1 MSPDIDIPRAGFRFK
16 QFTVHHDQ
24 CAMKV
29 CTDSCI
35 LGAWFSEKIAPG
47 AKVLDIGA
55 GSGLLTLMLAQKAE
69 AQFHAIEKDSHAF
82 EQMKENV
89 EQSKWKEKI
98 SMFIGDATT
107 CTFPQAYDFIICNP
121 TFYEHDLKS
130 DNEKKN
136 LARHAT
142 GLSLSDL
149 TMVIDRNLSASGSFG
164 ILLPYQRSQQYEQ
177 LALSSGFHLYEKLL
191 VRQTPR
197 HDFFRSILHFT
208 RYPVQQK
215 QPEALIIKKEDGSY
229 SDAFTDLLKAYYLY
243 L

>member
-1 MSPDIDIPRAGFRFK
+1 MSQDIEIPRTGFRFK
-16 QFTVHHDQ
+16 QFTVRHDR

-35 LGAWFSEKIAPG
+35 LGAWFAEKITPG

-82 EQMKENV
+82 EQMKENI
-89 EQSKWKEKI
+89 ERSQWKNRI
-98 SMFIGDATT
+98 STFMGDATT
-107 CTFPQAYDFIICNP
+107 YALPGPYDFIICNP
-121 TFYEHDLKS
+121 PFYENDLKS

-142 GLSLSDL
+142 GLTLTDL
-149 TMVIDRNLSASGSFG
+149 TTVIDRNLTASGSFG
-164 ILLPYQRSQQYEQ
+164 ILLPYQRTLHYEQ
-177 LALSSGFHLYEKLL
+177 LALCGGFHLYEKLL

-197 HDFFRSILHFT
+197 HSFFRSILHFT
-208 RYPVQQK
+208 RRPIKQK
-215 QPEALIIKKEDGSY
+215 QPETLIIKKEDGSY
-229 SDAFTDLLKAYYLY
+229 SDAFTDLLQTYYLY

>member
-1 MSPDIDIPRAGFRFK
+1 MSPDIKIPRTGFQFK

-35 LGAWFSEKIAPG
+35 LGAWFAEKITPG

-55 GSGLLTLMLAQKAE
+55 GSGLLTLMLAQKAGG
-69 AQFHAIEKDSHAF
+69 QFHAIEKDSHAF
-82 EQMKENV
+82 EQMKENI
-89 EQSKWKEKI
+89 ERSKWKEKI
-98 SMFIGDATT
+98 SAFIGDATT
-107 CTFPQAYDFIICNP
+107 YVFPQAYDFIICNP
-121 TFYEHDLKS
+121 PFYENDLKS

-142 GLSLSDL
+142 GLSLTDL
-149 TMVIDRNLSASGSFG
+149 TMVIDRNLAASGSFG
-164 ILLPYQRSQQYEQ
+164 ILLPYPRSLHYEQ
-177 LALSSGFHLYEKLL
+177 LALTSGFYLYEKLL
-191 VRQTPR
+191 VRQTPH

-208 RYPVQQK
+208 RYQIKQK
-215 QPEALIIKKEDGSY
+215 QPEELIIKKEDGSY
-229 SDAFTDLLKAYYLY
+229 SNTFTDLLKAYYLY

>member
-1 MSPDIDIPRAGFRFK
+1 MSPNLEMSRTGFRFK

-35 LGAWFSEKIAPG
+35 LGAWFAEKIAPQ
-47 AKVLDIGA
+47 AQVLDIGA

-69 AQFHAIEKDSHAF
+69 AQFHAIENDSHAF
-82 EQMKENV
+82 GQMKENI
-89 EQSKWKEKI
+89 ERSQWKDRI
-98 SMFIGDATT
+98 RTFIGDATT
-107 CTFPQAYDFIICNP
+107 YAFPGSYDFIICNP
-121 TFYEHDLKS
+121 PFYENDLRS
-130 DNEKKN
+130 DNENKN
-136 LARHAT
+136 LARHAA
-142 GLSLSDL
+142 GLTLTDL
-149 TMVIDRNLSASGSFG
+149 TTVIDRNLTASGSFG
-164 ILLPYQRSQQYEQ
+164 ILLPYQRSPHYEQ

-197 HDFFRSILHFT
+197 HNFFRSILHFT
-208 RYPVQQK
+208 RRPIKQK
-215 QPEALIIKKEDGSY
+215 PLETLIIKKEDGSY